1 MMDDGW
7 DWLRDQPPVW
17 EAPEELRTPTASAS
31 LNLGVQMIGSN
42 IVGNDVVEIVAEYL
56 AADARLELW
65 MGRREPPLTL
75 RQQFEISRGTS
86 EALRLAYQAWL
97 EFEAAHHAAGG
108 KLAQVRDEY
117 EKLKAAVREATDAF
131 VRARSE

>member
-1 MMDDGW
+1 MADDGW

-17 EAPEELRTPTASAS
+17 EAPEGLRTPTASAS
-31 LNLGVQMIGSN
+31 LNLGVQVIGSN

-65 MGRREPPLTL
+65 MGRHEPPLTL

-86 EALRLAYQAWL
+86 EALRLAHQAWL
-97 EFEAAHHAAGG
+97 EFEGAHHAAGG
-108 KLAQVRDEY
+108 KLAQVREEY
-117 EKLKAAVREATDAF
+117 EKLKAALREATDTF